1 MRDNATTTH
10 GPAHDGTYTRG
21 RLARAI
27 RRVASI
33 VRTRQAVAVVVALAF
48 VLGAVADHSG
58 VGAAPVAGPLSTLE
72 VADLAVGGGNVYAA
86 TSDGVFR
93 SKADGTSTSWTPLS
107 LGLPSGPVAAVAF
120 EPTSQ
125 RVFAAAPSGL
135 YLLNPGATNWQSTA
149 IAVPPSGYFS
159 SLTFYGPRLAYL
171 GTTTG
176 AVLKVD
182 VTTSTS
188 IVITSAGRGTKVGA
202 LTRVGDVL
210 FVGDQNS
217 VWECNVSADTCVV
230 PTAPQLALSGPA
242 NRLAT
247 IQGTVFVASA
257 AGIGYRQATWASMP
271 ISNPPGSPVTAMYA
285 SGNVITVA
293 VSSNGRSTLKQSTW
307 DSALG
312 TFSQWVA
319 FGSADSLPETRSLA
333 PAGQSSIWAGT
344 ASGPFLHAGTSV
356 IEVSDVGIVA
366 TLTTTVTPTT
376 GPTGTPA
383 PTGTA
388 LPTETKTPS
397 PTPTVTPSKTPSPTA
412 TSAVPTRVP
421 AAAAPIIKTRVPTG
435 GGVAIASDGLAS
447 VAIPSGALSG
457 EVEVSMVPII
467 RPDPAGVIRYRSQM
481 FYAQA
486 VVDLADT
493 RSVFEAPLGLHPE
506 EATYL
511 AVAGSPYD
519 VRLVDVATGRELRAV
534 PPSVDLGIVY
544 RLEDL
549 PRGTTEFG
557 LFLGRWDELTRT
569 WVALPTRQDPDHRLL
584 HAPLTSPSIVSV
596 LIQAPVVVP
605 TSDGNRYVGLTSQFV
620 SPPMIDAVAG
630 AGGLPRTGLPIAPQD
645 ATGAQLFQ
653 NARLE
658 VDPATGVARFGNLGS
673 DYVAAAGLT
682 FAETPDA
689 GMIEGMRY
697 FPDTSRYVSDAIAA
711 YYDAMNGAVS
721 LGLPISPESA
731 EGGVFAQYFERG
743 KVTIDPASL
752 VVSVAP
758 LGEDMLKLQTP
769 VKPAAAEGDAAP

>member
-1 MRDNATTTH
+1 M
-10 GPAHDGTYTRG
+10 
-21 RLARAI
+21 
-27 RRVASI
+27 
-33 VRTRQAVAVVVALAF
+33 VALAF

-58 VGAAPVAGPLSTLE
+58 VGAAPVAGPLANLE
-72 VADLAVGGGNVYAA
+72 VTDLAIGGASIYAA
-86 TSDGVFR
+86 TSDGVFKN
-93 SKADGTSTSWTPLS
+93 KADGSSAVWTPLS
-107 LGLPSGPVAAVAF
+107 AGLPAGPVAAIAF

-125 RVFAAAPSGL
+125 RLFAAAPSGL
-135 YLLNPGATNWQSTA
+135 YLLNAGASIWNSTA
-149 IAVPPSGYFS
+149 IAVPPSGYF
-159 SLTFYGPRLAYL
+159 TTIAMYGPRLAYL

-182 VTTSTS
+182 VNTATSV
-188 IVITSAGRGTKVGA
+188 VITSAGRSTKVSA
-202 LTRVGDVL
+202 LSRVGDML
-210 FVGDQNS
+210 LVGDQNS
-217 VWECNVSADTCVV
+217 VWECNVSADTCAV
-230 PTAPQLALSGPA
+230 PTAPNLTLTGQVTRFAA
-242 NRLAT
+242 
-247 IQGTVFVASA
+247 IQGVVF
-257 AGIGYRQATWASMP
+257 AGTTANGIYRRQPSGWTSIANNITES
-271 ISNPPGSPVTAMYA
+271 VTAMYA
-285 SGNVITVA
+285 TSSSLTIASTSDGRTTVRQA
-293 VSSNGRSTLKQSTW
+293 SWDPASNPTFVWADK
-307 DSALG
+307 G
-312 TFSQWVA
+312 TQV
-319 FGSADSLPETRSLA
+319 PETRALVPGGA
-333 PAGQSSIWAGT
+333 ASIWAGT
-344 ASGPFLHAGTSV
+344 QTGPYLLFTNGTPAAE
-356 IEVSDVGIVA
+356 ISDVGIVA

-376 GPTGTPA
+376 GPTSTPA
-383 PTGTA
+383 PTSTPGA
-388 LPTETKTPS
+388 TETKTAS

-412 TSAVPTRVP
+412 TSAIPTRVP

-447 VAIPSGALSG
+447 VAIPSGALTG
-457 EVEVSMVPII
+457 EVEVSMVPLV

-493 RSVFEAPLGLHPE
+493 RSIIEAPFGQHPE

-605 TSDGNRYVGLTSQFV
+605 TADGNRYVGLTSQFV

-630 AGGLPRTGLPIAPQD
+630 AGGLMRTGLPIAAQD

-658 VDPATGVARFGNLGS
+658 VDPASGVARFGNLGS

-769 VKPAAAEGDAAP
+769 VKPVAAEGDAAP